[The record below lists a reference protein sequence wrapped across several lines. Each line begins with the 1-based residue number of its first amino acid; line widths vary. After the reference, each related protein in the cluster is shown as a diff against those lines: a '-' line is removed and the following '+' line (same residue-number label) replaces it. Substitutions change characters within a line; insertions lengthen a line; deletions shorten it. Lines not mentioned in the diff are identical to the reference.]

1 MTRARDRLVIDLRR
15 AGFRVEARD
24 FARTF
29 VATGPDMHIYDIHRE
44 DGAFVTRIIVHEL
57 GEQGIDTFY
66 LSTARTLTEDV
77 VRIIDMAA
85 EQMAAERAVTA

>member
-29 VATGPDMHIYDIHRE
+29 GASGPDIHTYDIRRE
-44 DGAFVTRIIVHEL
+44 DGAFVTRIIVQEL

-66 LSTARTLTEDV
+66 LSTAQTLTEDV
-77 VRIIDMAA
+77 TRIIDMAA
-85 EQMAAERAVTA
+85 RQMAAERAVMA